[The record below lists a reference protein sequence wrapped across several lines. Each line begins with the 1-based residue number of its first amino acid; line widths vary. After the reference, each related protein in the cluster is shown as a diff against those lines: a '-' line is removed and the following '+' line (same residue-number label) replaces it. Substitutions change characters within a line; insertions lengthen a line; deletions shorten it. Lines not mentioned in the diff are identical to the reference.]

1 MSLRYVRAD
10 VLRNVHDRL
19 IQKYGGVSGVRDNNA
34 LEAAVA
40 RPKNLEH
47 YAGTT
52 SIPALGASLSWALIR
67 THAFS
72 DGNKRIGFAA
82 LVIFLE
88 MNGYELTC
96 SEVEETA
103 RVLQAAASEITE
115 DEWTA
120 WVERV
125 AQPIAGTELP
135 FAAG

>member
-1 MSLRYVRAD
+1 MSIHYVRAD

-19 IQKYGGVSGVRDNNA
+19 IQKYGGISGVRDDNA

-47 YAGTT
+47 YAGVT
-52 SIPALGASLSWALIR
+52 SIPALGAALSWALIR

-88 MNGYELTC
+88 RNGYELTC

-120 WVERV
+120 WVERT
-125 AQPIAGTELP
+125 AHPTAGTAFP
-135 FAAG
+135 SAAG